1 MSAENTYSIKHV
13 GLSVPVPNDIK
24 WWITISPENK
34 KTWTNLYKLQVKI
47 YKDNGT
53 LKQRSHAKAESASEF
68 SLLTHFIIWYET

>member
-1 MSAENTYSIKHV
+1 MSAENSYSIKHV

-24 WWITISPENK
+24 WWITISPENR

-47 YKDNGT
+47 YKD
-53 LKQRSHAKAESASEF
+53 KQRSHAKAESASEF